1 MKSLINYLK
10 GSFFNIIKGVVIGIA
25 NVIPGVSGGTMMVSF
40 GIYDKMIASI
50 NGMFKH
56 FKKSIAFLAPVFIGV
71 ALGIV
76 GFSYLIEYLLEN
88 HTLPT
93 ALAFIGLILGGL
105 PIMFAALRQKQ
116 KEAGIEKFKLRAG
129 DIICF
134 AITFAIVVI
143 MPMLKGSTDTMQT
156 LEPSIGNVLML
167 FFGGIIAAATMVIP
181 GVSGSMVMMIL
192 GFYYGVIN
200 MITSFFNALFAFDI
214 TALLEC
220 CILIIPFGIGVIV
233 GIFGIAKLIDYLFA
247 KHGILTYCAIFGLVL
262 ASPIA
267 ILYNTGALSTGAG
280 ALSVIMGIVAM
291 LVLGFGTYVLG
302 KHE

>member
-1 MKSLINYLK
+1 MKNFCNYLK
-10 GSFFNIIKGVVIGIA
+10 GSLFNIIKGVVIGIA

-50 NGMFKH
+50 NGIFKH

-105 PIMFAALRQKQ
+105 PIMYAGLRAKQ
-116 KEAGIEKFKLRAG
+116 KEVGVEKFRLRMG

-134 AITFAIVVI
+134 VITFAVVVI
-143 MPMLKGSTDTMQT
+143 LPMLKGSTDTMQT
-156 LEPSIGNVLML
+156 LEPNLPNVIML

-181 GVSGSMVMMIL
+181 GVSGSMIMMIL

-200 MITSFFNALFAFDI
+200 MITSFFDAFFAFDFKEM
-214 TALLEC
+214 LEC
-220 CILIIPFGIGVIV
+220 CILIIPFGIGVLL
-233 GIFGIAKLIDYLFA
+233 GIFLIAKLIDYLFE

-267 ILYNTGALSTGAG
+267 ILYNTGALSSGAG
-280 ALSVIMGIVAM
+280 ALSIIIGIVVM